1 MSTSRILSVES
12 WTLRI
17 FWPHYLGKYR
27 TVGTCV
33 LLRNHGRV
41 TASRRTEKTVD
52 TRHLR
57 VDWLRIH
64 SAKGDVTRSIGTA
77 RTLYSDLNAL
87 IYDTLIQYQQNYC
100 VMIMILHGL
109 VKFIKIARYHITI
122 NLQNNVIQ
130 SSVRHAHLQQHTRD
144 FRWSLLTYNDSWRS
158 QHDQRDYFS
167 SSQVFIHA
175 SISFPCF
182 QSLPV
187 LFHSAHFTRQFCS
200 LFMPCTAFLIQP
212 TTDVLLSKYNNY
224 TTPSSLLR
232 QLLHIAQGQD
242 GWSRDMKMC
251 TFLPVATDFSFEFD
265 ALPTTG
271 GRTSFLTLGSSLTPV
286 CCRSEARAKKDML
299 PGTLILWTGVVS
311 LIGTWTSTR
320 AVAFTSL

>member
-52 TRHLR
+52 TQHLR

-144 FRWSLLTYNDSWRS
+144 FRWSLLTSPTTHEDPSMIKEITSAALKYSFIPRFRS
-158 QHDQRDYFS
+158 H
-167 SSQVFIHA
+167 VFN
-175 SISFPCF
+175 
-182 QSLPV
+182 
-187 LFHSAHFTRQFCS
+187 HFQFCS
-200 LFMPCTAFLIQP
+200 IWHILPASFVHFLCH
-212 TTDVLLSKYNNY
+212 VL
-224 TTPSSLLR
+224 
-232 QLLHIAQGQD
+232 H
-242 GWSRDMKMC
+242 
-251 TFLPVATDFSFEFD
+251 F
-265 ALPTTG
+265 
-271 GRTSFLTLGSSLTPV
+271 
-286 CCRSEARAKKDML
+286 
-299 PGTLILWTGVVS
+299 
-311 LIGTWTSTR
+311 
-320 AVAFTSL
+320 